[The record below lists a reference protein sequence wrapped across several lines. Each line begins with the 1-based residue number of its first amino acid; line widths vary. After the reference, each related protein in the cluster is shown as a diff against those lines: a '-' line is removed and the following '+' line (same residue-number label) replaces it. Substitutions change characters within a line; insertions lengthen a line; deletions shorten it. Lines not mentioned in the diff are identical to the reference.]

1 MLTALLISDTFDV
14 PLPLSTSGGF
24 EGNQEAEEELSAM
37 LHKKELQAVNSLPKD
52 VSNAHEQA
60 SVDGNEQLEDVV
72 KLYDHVWAGHLQ
84 PDVLGNN
91 DIVKYVREKLL
102 EKKTSLS
109 EESKTAE
116 LWIQYLKMVDILQ
129 TFWKAERTGNWL
141 LHLSVVQEML
151 PYLAAAGRNL
161 YTKSA
166 YLYLQSMNNLNN
178 TNPTVYDSF
187 VAGNH
192 VVRRSN
198 RAWAGLSSDLT
209 IEQTLM

>member
-1 MLTALLISDTFDV
+1 M
-14 PLPLSTSGGF
+14 
-24 EGNQEAEEELSAM
+24 
-37 LHKKELQAVNSLPKD
+37 
-52 VSNAHEQA
+52 
-60 SVDGNEQLEDVV
+60 
-72 KLYDHVWAGHLQ
+72 Q
-84 PDVLGNN
+84 PDLLGNN

-116 LWIQYLKMVDILQ
+116 LWIQYLKMVNILQ

-198 RAWAGLSSDLT
+198 RAWAGLSSD
-209 IEQTLM
+209 